1 MKHKNINDM
10 AKTEFSFNN
19 SMAEIEEILKTI
31 EDGDPDIDKLAVK
44 VKRASELIKLCQKKL
59 RETEEEIETVFKDV

>member
-1 MKHKNINDM
+1 M
-10 AKTEFSFNN
+10 AKTEFSFNA

-31 EDGDPDIDKLAVK
+31 EDGEPDIDKLTVK

-59 RETEEEIETVFKDV
+59 RETEEEIDAVFK

>member
-1 MKHKNINDM
+1 MT
-10 AKTEFSFNN
+10 KTEFSFNA

-31 EDGDPDIDKLAVK
+31 EHGEPDIDKLTVK

-59 RETEEEIETVFKDV
+59 RETEEEIDAVFK

>member
-1 MKHKNINDM
+1 M
-10 AKTEFSFNN
+10 AKTEFSFNA

-59 RETEEEIETVFKDV
+59 RETEEEIEGVFKDV

>member
-1 MKHKNINDM
+1 M
-10 AKTEFSFNN
+10 AKTEFSFNA

-31 EDGDPDIDKLAVK
+31 EDGDPDIDKLAAK

-59 RETEEEIETVFKDV
+59 TETEEEIETVFKDI